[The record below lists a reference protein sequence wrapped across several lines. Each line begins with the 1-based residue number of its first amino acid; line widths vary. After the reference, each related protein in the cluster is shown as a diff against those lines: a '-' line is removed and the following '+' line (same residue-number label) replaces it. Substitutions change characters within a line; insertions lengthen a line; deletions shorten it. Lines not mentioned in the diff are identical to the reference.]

1 MISQKWLEKVKEI
14 LLQEEDFERI
24 ILFGS
29 QSRGTSNDKSDVD
42 LLIISEKI
50 QNRFALMRSL
60 RRKLLAI
67 PYDFDIITIT
77 PEEFE
82 RDSKISGTIAR
93 YASQDGKI
101 IYAH

>member
-1 MISQKWLEKVKEI
+1 
-14 LLQEEDFERI
+14 
-24 ILFGS
+24 
-29 QSRGTSNDKSDVD
+29 
-42 LLIISEKI
+42 
-50 QNRFALMRSL
+50 MRSL